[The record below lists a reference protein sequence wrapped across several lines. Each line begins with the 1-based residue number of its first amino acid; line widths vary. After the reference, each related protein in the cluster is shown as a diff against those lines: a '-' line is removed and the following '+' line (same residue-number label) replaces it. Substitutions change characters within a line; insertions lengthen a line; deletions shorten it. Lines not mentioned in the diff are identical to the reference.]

1 MEKIV
6 EKEVVKTV
14 EVPVEKI
21 IEVEVPV
28 EKIVEKEV
36 VRTVQVEVP
45 VERIVEKEVVKTVE
59 VPVEKIVEV
68 EVEKII
74 EVEKIVEVAV
84 TPEPAPAPTGVEI
97 ARHGQAGEAYA
108 LVEYSDELAVFSP
121 SGEPLSRVSQASG
134 VLRSYAWGQTLSGL
148 DAAAMTAEAR
158 AAQDFSDELDGA
170 RSASNRAAS
179 ALDEIESLSADVPLI
194 GEVSAIDVL
203 AQVYPSVGAAV
214 GAIRFL
220 DSLLNSIQDNADSL
234 SASVERIANADAASV
249 SGAEMDDL
257 FAKSLAAARGME
269 ADIRPANDK
278 IEEVRAIAGILEAAL
293 RQAESTPSIG
303 ETLAGYA
310 DDIGRLETQ
319 LSDAVSSLES
329 SENSLASLAER
340 LRASINAAD
349 SDHAAH
355 LDRWVQKPYHSTWT
369 GDN

>member
-1 MEKIV
+1 M
-6 EKEVVKTV
+6 
-14 EVPVEKI
+14 
-21 IEVEVPV
+21 
-28 EKIVEKEV
+28 
-36 VRTVQVEVP
+36 
-45 VERIVEKEVVKTVE
+45 
-59 VPVEKIVEV
+59 
-68 EVEKII
+68 
-74 EVEKIVEVAV
+74 
-84 TPEPAPAPTGVEI
+84 
-97 ARHGQAGEAYA
+97 
-108 LVEYSDELAVFSP
+108 
-121 SGEPLSRVSQASG
+121 
-134 VLRSYAWGQTLSGL
+134 
-148 DAAAMTAEAR
+148 
-158 AAQDFSDELDGA
+158 
-170 RSASNRAAS
+170 
-179 ALDEIESLSADVPLI
+179 DEIESLSADVPLI

-303 ETLAGYA
+303 EALTGYA